1 MYVKLTIPERLKD
14 LRVERHLT
22 LEQLAQQTGL
32 SKAALGKYEAED
44 FKDISPFSIA
54 TLAQFYGV
62 STDYLMG
69 LTEQKNHPN
78 TELQAL
84 HLSDAMIELLKS
96 GAVNNRLLC
105 EIAAHQGFR
114 RLMVDMEIFVDRI
127 ASMQIDNLNAYM
139 DTVRQEVWERFHPDE
154 NELYFR
160 TLQLSHIQ
168 EDEYLGDTLRSDLLA
183 ILRDIREAHRKDT
196 LTAPEKPVAD
206 DFQQKVEEVMA
217 AKGTEQEKQARIF
230 CHSLGINYD
239 KLTPEEFVSL
249 IQILEKSKNLRSPYN
264 KRGRSSPSLPN
275 KKRRK

>member
-196 LTAPEKPVAD
+196 LTAPETPVAD

>member
-139 DTVRQEVWERFHPDE
+139 DTVRQELSQRFHPDE
-154 NELYFR
+154 NDLYFR
-160 TLQLSHIQ
+160 TLELSHIQ
-168 EDEYLGDTLRSDLLA
+168 EEAYLGDTLRGDLLA
-183 ILRDIREAHRKDT
+183 ILRDIREAHRKDAVI
-196 LTAPEKPVAD
+196 APETPVTD
-206 DFQQKVEEVMA
+206 DFQQKVAEVMA
-217 AKGTEQEKQARIF
+217 AKGTEDEKQARIF
-230 CHSLGINYD
+230 CHSLGIDYD
-239 KLTPEEFVSL
+239 KLTPEEFVTL
-249 IQILEKSKNLRSPYN
+249 IQILKKSKNLKSVYD
-264 KRGRSSPSLPN
+264 KRGRSRPGHPN
-275 KKRRK
+275 QKRRK